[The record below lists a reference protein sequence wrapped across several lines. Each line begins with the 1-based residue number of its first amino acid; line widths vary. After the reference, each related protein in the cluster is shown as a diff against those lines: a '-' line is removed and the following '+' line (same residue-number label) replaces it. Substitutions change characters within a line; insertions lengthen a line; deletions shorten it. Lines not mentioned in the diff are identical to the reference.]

1 MATNRDIR
9 YSKDIKGTGK
19 LMRGK
24 EMEAV
29 LRREAQ
35 KGKQYAE
42 AIAAGF
48 TRTGDYASS
57 FRVTSAKQGAG
68 RWADR
73 AAAYLYNDSDHAFL
87 VEYVDDHRVLG
98 TVVDIIENGL

>member
-1 MATNRDIR
+1 VARDVT
-9 YSKDIKGTGK
+9 YKPNIKGTNV
-19 LMRGK
+19 LMHSK
-24 EMEAV
+24 EMERH

-42 AIAAGF
+42 AIASGF
-48 TRTGDYASS
+48 IRTGEYAAS
-57 FRVTSAKQGAG
+57 FRVASSKSGAG

-73 AAAYLYNDSDHAFL
+73 AAAYLYNDSNHAVL
-87 VEYVDDHRVLG
+87 VEFVDDHRVLG

>member
-1 MATNRDIR
+1 VATNRDIR
-9 YSKDIKGTGK
+9 YSKDIKGTGR
-19 LMRGK
+19 LLRSK

-29 LRREAQ
+29 LRHHAQ
-35 KGKQYAE
+35 KGKRYAE
-42 AIAAGF
+42 AIASGF
-48 TRTGDYASS
+48 IRTGDYESS
-57 FRVTSAKQGAG
+57 FRVASSKQGAG

-73 AAAYLYNDSDHAFL
+73 AAAYLYNDSDHAVL